1 MFDLGWG
8 ELLLIGVI
16 ALIVVGPKDMPA
28 MFRTLGRY
36 TGRMR
41 GMARDFQRAM
51 NQAAEESGVREVAR
65 EIKSTTD
72 SSDMG
77 LDALDNVAK
86 RVKSTLGTSPGKLMA
101 TSAGLSAA
109 NIIKD
114 KKSSQEKKPSDD
126 KAPSDTLTDNTPEP
140 QDDPTEYEG
149 DAENT
154 IDPGDD
160 LANLID
166 EPGPET
172 TASPEP
178 DVSDQEQTAS

>member
-109 NIIKD
+109 NIIKG
-114 KKSSQEKKPSDD
+114 KKSSDEE
-126 KAPSDTLTDNTPEP
+126 APSGTLADNTTAL
-140 QDDPTEYEG
+140 QDDPTESEG

-166 EPGPET
+166 EPGPDM